1 MPVANARMYSVT
13 PQVKAD
19 WKTLLAWVLARA
31 DLDWPVI
38 DHDAP
43 APMAALWARD
53 DLGAALMCGLPF
65 ARREPP
71 ATLIVAPMPSPA
83 RYGGR
88 AVYATDLVVA
98 AGAPHTRIEDTFGGV
113 LGITLADSFSGGV
126 APLAYLDGFRD
137 AQRTPLFRATI
148 DGLIHARGVI
158 EAIVAGRIDLGP
170 LDSWYHDLLIANDP
184 AFAAQVRTLATTP
197 MRPIPPF
204 VATASLAPDVLERLR
219 AAFLAT
225 AKADALVEPMQRLCL
240 LGFVVP
246 DARAYVLLADIAR
259 ASAVVPAAP

>member
-13 PQVKAD
+13 PQCKAD

-31 DLDWPVI
+31 DLDWPLL

-43 APMAALWARD
+43 APMSALWARQ
-53 DLGAALMCGLPF
+53 DLGAVMMCGLPF
-65 ARREPP
+65 ARRTPP
-71 ATLIVAPMPSPA
+71 VTLIVAPLPSPA

-88 AVYATDLVVA
+88 PVYATDLVVA
-98 AGAPHTRIEDTFGGV
+98 AGSRHARVDDTFGGV

-137 AQRTPLFRATI
+137 AQRSPPFRATV

-158 EAIVAGRIDLGP
+158 EATAAGRIDLGP
-170 LDSWYHDLLIANDP
+170 LDSWCHDLLIANDP
-184 AFAAQVRTLATTP
+184 SFAAQVRTLATTP

-204 VATASLAPDVLERLR
+204 VATAPLAPDVLDRLR

-225 AKADALVEPMQRLCL
+225 ASADDLVEPMQRLCL
-240 LGFVVP
+240 RGFVVP
-246 DARAYVLLADIAR
+246 DARAYVLLADLAR
-259 ASAVVPAAP
+259 AGSPSSAAP